1 LIGSLTLREL
11 ISLGIADSVNPCT
24 LGVMTVMLIAILTY
38 NPEKRRRVL
47 SSGMA
52 FTGSVYFMYLFYG
65 LAAVKFWQIIKVFTI
80 ISPYLYKILGIA
92 AIILGA
98 KDIYE
103 FIKGGASCS
112 VVPVISNQ
120 LQKIAS
126 PGGAAVLG
134 ALVSV
139 FLLPC
144 TIGPYVIL
152 TGMLSILQLI
162 NTLPYLLFYNAI
174 FVLPMVMITLI
185 VYFGLST
192 IDDISLWQ
200 AKNMKYL
207 NLTAGVI
214 MAILGVII
222 FLGLL

>member
-1 LIGSLTLREL
+1 MIGSLTLKEL

-38 NPEKRRRVL
+38 NPERRRRIL
-47 SSGMA
+47 SSGLA

-65 LAAVKFWQIIKVFTI
+65 LAAVKFWQVIKVFTI
-80 ISPYLYKILGIA
+80 ISPYLYKILGIG
-92 AIILGA
+92 AIILGV

-112 VVPVISNQ
+112 VVPIISNH

-126 PGGAAVLG
+126 PRGAAVLG

-152 TGMLSILQLI
+152 TGMLSILQLF
-162 NTLPYLLFYNAI
+162 NTLPYLLFYNVI
-174 FVLPMVMITLI
+174 FILPMLMITLI

-222 FLGLL
+222 FMGLL

>member
-1 LIGSLTLREL
+1 MIGSLTLQEL

-38 NPEKRRRVL
+38 NPERRRRIL
-47 SSGMA
+47 SSGLA

-65 LAAVKFWQIIKVFTI
+65 LVAVKFWQVIKVFTI
-80 ISPYLYKILGIA
+80 ISPYMYKILGIG

-103 FIKGGASCS
+103 FIKGGASCTI
-112 VVPVISNQ
+112 VPIISDK

-126 PGGAAVLG
+126 PKGAIVLG

-162 NTLPYLLFYNAI
+162 NTLPYLLFYNVI
-174 FVLPMVMITLI
+174 FILPMLMITLI

-222 FLGLL
+222 FMGLL